1 MNLII
6 ELPKREEGKEAGARM
21 KKHFSRV
28 QKMASVANKVYIL
41 APKANGY
48 WHEWRSWFDEHRGT
62 YKPTHHHWCGLGIR
76 DGDTGKPLNHLTLMY
91 TNDHAIPSHHCRC
104 DGVQPHTKD
113 LRQVRN
119 EDEIARYAKSP
130 YQKSNSE
137 WASKILELLKLSP
150 GGPYLTSDESVRYGA
165 DSKHS
170 EGKVRKTSRKA
181 KGSDDQAPAVGGA
194 CGASHAGT
202 NGATFTIANQNSTTN
217 QNFPTTA
224 KEKEKQKD
232 ADNKIRGI
240 EKQNLRV
247 IIEQVSA
254 MPGQGVTSM
263 FNFGQSFGIL
273 KGICSAMQLPM
284 YFVRPAKWKKYFG
297 LIKSEKD
304 ASRTKAIE
312 MFPYF
317 SSQLSKKKD
326 SNKADAILIAS
337 FYYETYKFE
346 E

>member
-1 MNLII
+1 MPIMTD
-6 ELPKREEGKEAGARM
+6 GKKN
-21 KKHFSRV
+21 KK
-28 QKMASVANKVYIL
+28 
-41 APKANGY
+41 
-48 WHEWRSWFDEHRGT
+48 
-62 YKPTHHHWCGLGIR
+62 
-76 DGDTGKPLNHLTLMY
+76 
-91 TNDHAIPSHHCRC
+91 
-104 DGVQPHTKD
+104 
-113 LRQVRN
+113 QV
-119 EDEIARYAKSP
+119 
-130 YQKSNSE
+130 
-137 WASKILELLKLSP
+137 
-150 GGPYLTSDESVRYGA
+150 
-165 DSKHS
+165 
-170 EGKVRKTSRKA
+170 
-181 KGSDDQAPAVGGA
+181 
-194 CGASHAGT
+194 
-202 NGATFTIANQNSTTN
+202 NGAQIYNEIST
-217 QNFPTTA
+217 
-224 KEKEKQKD
+224 
-232 ADNKIRGI
+232 KIRGI

-326 SNKADAILIAS
+326 SNKADAILIAY
-337 FYYETYKFE
+337 FYYETYKLE